1 MTRDIKKMRKVE
13 ESRRRRKQ
21 EEISDSDSDS
31 SNSSESEEEEEID
44 NHEYKKFLAKMF
56 PSKNINNQIKDGEKI
71 KKMLKCPPFKGK
83 PSSNLQKKK
92 SKREIESDEEDD
104 DDDVEEIS
112 LGSEDTYG

>member
-31 SNSSESEEEEEID
+31 SNNSESEEEEEID

-71 KKMLKCPPFKGK
+71 K
-83 PSSNLQKKK
+83 NA
-92 SKREIESDEEDD
+92 
-104 DDDVEEIS
+104 
-112 LGSEDTYG
+112 